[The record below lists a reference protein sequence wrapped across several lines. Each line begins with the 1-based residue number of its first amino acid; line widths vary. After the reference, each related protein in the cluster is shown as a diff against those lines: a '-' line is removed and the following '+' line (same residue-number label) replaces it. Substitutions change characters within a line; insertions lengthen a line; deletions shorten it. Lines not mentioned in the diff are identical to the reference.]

1 VANYIYS
8 IATAYLNLRKHL
20 TNHHAAT
27 YDNTIVENCWN
38 YPLSSDVKSG
48 KSNTIEARKHSLP
61 PFTQA
66 SFIDYIIHFV
76 VADDQVSNTFS
87 LTITTH

>member
-1 VANYIYS
+1 M
-8 IATAYLNLRKHL
+8 ATAYLNLRKHL
-20 TNHHAAT
+20 ANHHAAT
-27 YDNTIVENCWN
+27 YDNAIVENRWN

-48 KSNTIEARKHSLP
+48 KSNTVGARKHSLP

-66 SFIDYIIHFV
+66 SFIDYIIRFV
-76 VADDQVSNTFS
+76 VADDQVSNAFS

>member
-1 VANYIYS
+1 MANYIYS
-8 IATAYLNLRKHL
+8 MATAYLNLRKHL
-20 TNHHAAT
+20 ANHHAAT
-27 YDNTIVENCWN
+27 YDNAIVENRWN

-48 KSNTIEARKHSLP
+48 KSNTVEARKHSLP

-66 SFIDYIIHFV
+66 SFIDYIIRFV
-76 VADDQVSNTFS
+76 VADDQVSNAFS

>member
-1 VANYIYS
+1 MVNYIYS
-8 IATAYLNLRKHL
+8 MATAYLNLQKHL

-27 YDNTIVENCWN
+27 YDNAIVENCWN

-48 KSNTIEARKHSLP
+48 KSNTVEACK
-61 PFTQA
+61 QQV
-66 SFIDYIIHFV
+66 SFIDYIICFV